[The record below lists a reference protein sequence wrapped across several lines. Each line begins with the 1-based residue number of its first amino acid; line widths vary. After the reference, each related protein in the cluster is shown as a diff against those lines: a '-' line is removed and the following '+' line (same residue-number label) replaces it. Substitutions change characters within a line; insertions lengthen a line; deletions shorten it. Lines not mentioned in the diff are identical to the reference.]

1 MNVWK
6 PIAIVATAG
15 LALSLGVQIAS
26 AHDST
31 IEQSNIGNCHNQ
43 PNMLAAARSLY
54 SARDSLVRAEH
65 DKGGWRGRAQAAAQN
80 AIHET
85 ENGCAYADTH

>member
-6 PIAIVATAG
+6 PIALCSTAG
-15 LALSLGVQIAS
+15 LVASIGIQIAS
-26 AHDST
+26 AQS
-31 IEQSNIGNCHNQ
+31 IEQVGNCHNQ
-43 PNMLAAARSLY
+43 PNMLNAARSLY
-54 SARDSLVRAEH
+54 AARDSLARAEH

-80 AIHET
+80 AIRET

>member
-15 LALSLGVQIAS
+15 LALSVGVQIAS
-26 AHDST
+26 AQST
-31 IEQSNIGNCHNQ
+31 IGQSNIGNCHNQ
-43 PNMLAAARSLY
+43 PNMLAAARNLY
-54 SARDSLVRAEH
+54 AARDALARAEH
-65 DKGGWRGRAQAAAQN
+65 DKGGWRGRAQTHAQN

-85 ENGCAYADTH
+85 ETGCAYADTH